1 MSPLLILAI
10 GILIVVGM
18 IVWLRI
24 NAFIALIT
32 AAIVVSLLAP
42 GAWALKIE
50 RVASAFGE
58 TAASIGIVIALAAVI
73 GKAMMDSGAADR
85 VVTMFLS
92 ALGEK
97 RSGAAMMGSGFTL
110 SIPVFFDTAFYLLV
124 PLARSLFR
132 RTRKH
137 YLKYLM
143 AIAAGGA
150 VTHTLVP
157 PTPGPL
163 FIANR
168 LGVDLGVMI
177 LMGIVVGLPTA
188 VVGLLYARWLDRKA
202 PIEMRPYEGEVEAEI
217 LAPDRLPGLL
227 ISLAP
232 ILLPILL
239 ITLNSVVKVMA
250 QAALPGAP
258 LRDPELTDAILAAA
272 ADGLPIAEL
281 FQWTNLVGNP
291 NLALLLSAAIAVTTL
306 FYQRRPTARQLAGT
320 IETALMSGGVII
332 LITAAGGAFGSMLR
346 AAQLGEAIQGTF
358 GDAAT
363 SGIALLLFAFFIASL
378 LKFAQGSSTSAMIIA
393 SGMVA
398 AMLAP
403 ESLTVHPVYL
413 ALAIGCGS
421 LVGSWM
427 NDSGFWIFA
436 KMGVL
441 TEVETLKSWSVLLA
455 ILGVTGFV
463 ATLIVA
469 VVFPMV

>member
-1 MSPLLILAI
+1 MDPLLILAL
-10 GILIVVGM
+10 GIIVVIGM

-32 AAIVVSLLAP
+32 AAIMVSLLAP
-42 GAWALKIE
+42 GASALKIE
-50 RVASAFGE
+50 RVAVAFGD

-85 VVTMFLS
+85 VIKMFLS

-124 PLARSLFR
+124 PLARSLYR
-132 RTRKH
+132 RTGKH
-137 YLKYLM
+137 YLKYLT
-143 AIAAGGA
+143 AIAAGAA

-168 LGVDLGVMI
+168 LGVDLGMMI
-177 LMGIVVGLPTA
+177 MMGLLVGLPTA
-188 VVGLLYARWLDRKA
+188 VVGLLYATWLDRKA
-202 PIEMRPYEGEVEAEI
+202 PIAMRPYEGEVEAEV
-217 LAPDRLPGLL
+217 LTDDKLPGLFV
-227 ISLAP
+227 SLAP
-232 ILLPILL
+232 IVLPILL
-239 ITLNSVVKVMA
+239 ITVNSIVKVMA
-250 QAALPGAP
+250 QAALPDAP

-272 ADGLPIAEL
+272 AAGLPIAEL
-281 FQWTNLVGNP
+281 FQWTNLIGNP
-291 NLALLLSAAIAVTTL
+291 NLALLLSAAIAVMTL
-306 FYQRRPTARQLAGT
+306 FYQRRPTAQQLAGT
-320 IETALMSGGVII
+320 IESALMSGGVII

-346 AAQLGEAIQGTF
+346 AARLGDAIQATF

-363 SGIALLLFAFFIASL
+363 TGLALLLFAFFIASL
-378 LKFAQGSSTSAMIIA
+378 LKFAQGSSTSAMIIT

-398 AMLAP
+398 AMLGP
-403 ESLTVHPVYL
+403 DSLTVHPVYL
-413 ALAIGCGS
+413 ALAIGSGS

-441 TEVETLKSWSVLLA
+441 TEVETLKSWSVLLV
-455 ILGVTGFV
+455 ILGVTGLV

-469 VVFPMV
+469 LLFPLT